1 MHVPVSSTSQP
12 GSNMQIPV
20 SSTMPPN
27 STGDSY
33 SYTTVSSAVPV
44 DLMLDPAANSFVSST
59 QNQQYFQ
66 GNEYFPPSTQ
76 PTPDA
81 DVSGQAQQPQFPPS
95 GTGPSQQD
103 HTPHTT
109 RY

>member
-1 MHVPVSSTSQP
+1 
-12 GSNMQIPV
+12 MQIPV
-20 SSTMPPN
+20 SSTAPPD
-27 STGDSY
+27 STRDSY
-33 SYTTVSSAVPV
+33 PYTTASSAVPV
-44 DLMLDPAANSFVSST
+44 DSMLDPAAHSFASST

-76 PTPDA
+76 HTPDA
-81 DVSGQAQQPQFPPS
+81 DVAGQAQQPQFPPS
-95 GTGPSQQD
+95 SNGPSQQD